1 LNLSIGSFSKTSEI
15 VHDDSIISDVTKQA
29 IINDIANLKKN
40 TSLDSSDFSDAM
52 DKGLTK
58 AKNGKDI
65 ILLTNITDS
74 IIDDLENI
82 DVKYLNYKPQSCLS

>member
-1 LNLSIGSFSKTSEI
+1 MIYFIFQFRIVQESLKHFILLLPDGLNLSIGSFSKTSEI

-52 DKGLTK
+52 DKGLTVQRT
-58 AKNGKDI
+58 
-65 ILLTNITDS
+65 LFLPS
-74 IIDDLENI
+74 LR
-82 DVKYLNYKPQSCLS
+82 SS